1 MSFRVFFGKTE
12 QPQWLLP
19 TQSLLQ
25 CVDVIHEHI
34 VSLDVQY
41 FHVVLD
47 TVSRQG
53 SADNVANKLDFL
65 HYNTLNNGA
74 FYFSSIF
81 FINIVYVYIINKSY
95 YRYVENKT
103 VDIVVFNTINK
114 WYASVQVLHPADVVD
129 TPVITTTTHC
139 SDFVQLLYVAQL
151 VCFMFERVNRN
162 LVPGGKVLES
172 GYKIKHYINKTSLE
186 SYLDAVRFDQ
196 N

>member
-1 MSFRVFFGKTE
+1 M
-12 QPQWLLP
+12 
-19 TQSLLQ
+19 
-25 CVDVIHEHI
+25 
-34 VSLDVQY
+34 
-41 FHVVLD
+41 VL
-47 TVSRQG
+47 
-53 SADNVANKLDFL
+53 
-65 HYNTLNNGA
+65 

-81 FINIVYVYIINKSY
+81 FINIVYVYIINNSY

-129 TPVITTTTHC
+129 TPVITTTTQC

-186 SYLDAVRFDQ
+186 SYLDVVRFDQ